1 MSDDPCR
8 DSLDAS
14 AWYVRRPRDALPL
27 RYPGGRRRNDGGQVV
42 GRLTAV
48 GRGLAAIGLISEER
62 N

>member
-1 MSDDPCR
+1 MIRAGIHWMRPPGMSDG
-8 DSLDAS
+8 LAM
-14 AWYVRRPRDALPL
+14 
-27 RYPGGRRRNDGGQVV
+27 RYRFAILAGAVAMMGGQVV